1 MLIDPISEI
10 PTLYLVFL
18 IISTVATAV
27 VIALAFVHLYVI
39 HYYVRNEH
47 MQTNLYFLA
56 LLFPIVGLTSL
67 LRMYLLRSAT
77 FLYVISDT

>member
-1 MLIDPISEI
+1 MYSPVLIDPISEI

-18 IISTVATAV
+18 IISTVVTAV

-56 LLFPIVGLTSL
+56 LLFPVG
-67 LRMYLLRSAT
+67 
-77 FLYVISDT
+77 